1 MDCIKKYLTPLLCG
15 AITLSLSSC
24 ASLAAIHKGESAG
37 LPVPDKIDTSLTTGI
52 NSTTSTS
59 EQPNHKTPVVSQP
72 LQTSDRQV
80 TSTTPSL
87 KTVTVTIYQADNQ
100 CESLVP
106 EKVAVPAD
114 SPVDAVV
121 GKVLKQADSGDFD
134 LAGYRVKVNPENGVA
149 TVDFRLSPN
158 AKRNFSSLSS
168 CEQFAIFGSLRKTL
182 TDNAQLKIKNVRFT
196 NQDAEISF

>member
-1 MDCIKKYLTPLLCG
+1 MDCIKKYLTPVLCG
-15 AITLSLSSC
+15 AIALSLSSC
-24 ASLAAIHKGESAG
+24 ASLAAVHKGESTG
-37 LPVPDKIDTSLTTGI
+37 LPTPDQIDTSLTTGLD
-52 NSTTSTS
+52 STASTS
-59 EQPNHKTPVVSQP
+59 EQTHQETSVVSQP
-72 LQTSDRQV
+72 LQTSDHQL

-87 KTVTVTIYQADNQ
+87 NTVTVTIYQADNQ

-114 SPVDAVV
+114 SPVDAAV

-149 TVDFRLSPN
+149 TVDFRLLPN
-158 AKRNFSSLSS
+158 SKRKFSSLSS
-168 CEQFAIFGSLRKTL
+168 CEQLAIFGSLRKTL

>member
-1 MDCIKKYLTPLLCG
+1 MDCIKKYFTPALCG
-15 AITLSLSSC
+15 VIALSLSSC

-37 LPVPDKIDTSLTTGI
+37 LPVPNKIDTSLTTGI
-52 NSTTSTS
+52 NSTVSTPQQTHQ
-59 EQPNHKTPVVSQP
+59 ETPVASQP

-134 LAGYRVKVNPENGVA
+134 LAGYRVKVNQKNGIA

-158 AKRNFSSLSS
+158 AKRKFSSLSS

-182 TDNAQLKIKNVRFT
+182 IDNAQLKIKNVRFT